1 MNVEIDSHAPVSA
14 SDSLLSKLGVYQVL
28 RPVIIGLVHGL
39 AGSAAVALLVLAT
52 IRNPKWAI
60 AYLLLFGA
68 GTLVGMMVITVAMSL
83 PMAHTARS
91 YPHMNRG
98 FRVASGLLSLGFGL
112 FLVYQIG
119 FINGLFTS
127 HPNWTPR

>member
-1 MNVEIDSHAPVSA
+1 MGI
-14 SDSLLSKLGVYQVL
+14 YQMV

-60 AYLLLFGA
+60 AYLLLFGV
-68 GTLVGMMVITVAMSL
+68 GTLVGMMFITMAMSL
-83 PMAHTARS
+83 PLAHTAKT

-98 FRVASGLLSLGFGL
+98 FRIASGLLSLGFGL
-112 FLVYQIG
+112 FLIYHIG
-119 FINGLFTS
+119 FTNGLFTS